1 MLTFLISAGLIA
13 YVLAGYPAALGL
25 IARRRGRPVRRSTE
39 LPAISVVIPVHN
51 GGRFL
56 RSKLESVLNADYPT
70 EKLQVLIMLD
80 GCTDTSEGIAREYFD
95 HNVRFISLPRS
106 GKPAALNAAAL
117 QATGEIMVFTDV
129 RQDLHPDALRKLV
142 GPFCEPGIGV
152 VSGELILRTGA
163 TQAEADVGLYWRY
176 ETWIRRQ
183 LSLVDS
189 MFGATGPFYAIRR
202 QLFVPIPNDIL
213 LDDMYLPLSVFF
225 KGYRLVVEPE
235 AVAFDYPMTRQRE
248 FGRKVRTLGGNYQLL
263 LRMPRLLTPSNRL
276 LWHFLS
282 YKAGRLMLP
291 WLLGALFCSSF
302 RLPRPLNGIAVGAQ
316 VFVYSLAL
324 LDPLV
329 AQDSFFKKA
338 SSPVRTFVVLMAA
351 TIMGIKVLFVPPQ
364 SLWKVTDIART
375 DS

>member
-56 RSKLESVLNADYPT
+56 RRKLESVLNADYPT